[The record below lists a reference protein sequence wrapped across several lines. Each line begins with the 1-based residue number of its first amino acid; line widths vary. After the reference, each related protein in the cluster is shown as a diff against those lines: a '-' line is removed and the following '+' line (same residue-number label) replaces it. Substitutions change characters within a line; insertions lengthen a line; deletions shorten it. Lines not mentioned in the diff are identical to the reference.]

1 MDSLFNEFVNL
12 RVTELSPG
20 QGTQPQIKD
29 EDHKCGLEI
38 VNAVAFNLDMFD
50 NDQQLLLK
58 PLLQRPVTE
67 TSFVTPGGFFR
78 VHYDP
83 TGPNA
88 PGYDLNLLAEAL
100 DSTYKFEIDFLG
112 YDTPPGDSTTNPNIP
127 SEEYGGDN
135 RYDVYIGNL
144 GSGFYGFT
152 QFEYELEEGS
162 NRFSSY
168 MMIDNDFLNFFSPG
182 INGARVT
189 VAHEF
194 HHSIQGGNYI
204 FRPEDTFFYEITS
217 TAMEEFVFDDVND
230 YYAYI
235 PSYFRNPETP
245 LPLTT
250 GYNTATWNIF
260 LRDNFD
266 YDIIKRQW
274 ELMPSLRAMIAIN
287 NSIFEY
293 ESSFAREFNRYG
305 IWMYFTNY
313 RAVLGKYFE
322 EGVNYPL
329 VEPTSVVQ
337 FTPPSKILNMSS
349 RAAAHTFITFVVQGN
364 NDSLVTIVSNGDV
377 QSAVGTPNN
386 SFNYKYT
393 LFSDS
398 SSGDR
403 FLTENYSS
411 DFDADNPAFWSVSE
425 ILNNI
430 VVREDGVINQPTN
443 NTLDY
448 AYPSPFEYRKNYL
461 FGSFMYFPISAELGA
476 AVDFNVYTSGM
487 DLVYKSEETI
497 KFLPGEQVGVIWN
510 AMDDMNEK
518 LASGVYI
525 YVIQKGDE
533 ITKGKVVIFN

>member
-1 MDSLFNEFVNL
+1 LDSLFNEFVNL
-12 RVTELSPG
+12 RLTELSPG

-83 TGPNA
+83 TGSNA

-152 QFEYELEEGS
+152 QFEYEVEEGS

-182 INGARVT
+182 INGAQVT

-245 LPLTT
+245 LQLTT

-293 ESSFAREFNRYG
+293 GSSFAREFNRYG

-313 RAVLGKYFE
+313 RAVFGKYFE

-329 VEPTSVVQ
+329 VET
-337 FTPPSKILNMSS
+337 T
-349 RAAAHTFITFVVQGN
+349 
-364 NDSLVTIVSNGDV
+364 DTI
-377 QSAVGTPNN
+377 
-386 SFNYKYT
+386 
-393 LFSDS
+393 
-398 SSGDR
+398 
-403 FLTENYSS
+403 NYS
-411 DFDADNPAFWSVSE
+411 
-425 ILNNI
+425 
-430 VVREDGVINQPTN
+430 
-443 NTLDY
+443 
-448 AYPSPFEYRKNYL
+448 PFMPPQNGMTKAATHNF
-461 FGSFMYFPISAELGA
+461 FGI
-476 AVDFNVYTSGM
+476 
-487 DLVYKSEETI
+487 
-497 KFLPGEQVGVIWN
+497 
-510 AMDDMNEK
+510 
-518 LASGVYI
+518 
-525 YVIQKGDE
+525 
-533 ITKGKVVIFN
+533 

>member
-1 MDSLFNEFVNL
+1 MFVNL
-12 RVTELSPG
+12 RVTELRPET
-20 QGTQPQIKD
+20 GTQPQIKD
-29 EDHKCGLEI
+29 DDHKCGLEI
-38 VNAVAFNLDMFD
+38 VNTIAFNLDMFD
-50 NDQQLLLK
+50 NQQQQQLK
-58 PLLQRPVTE
+58 ILLQRPVTE

-78 VHYDP
+78 IHYDL
-83 TGPNA
+83 TGTNA

-112 YDTPPGDSTTNPNIP
+112 YDTPPGDSATNPSIP
-127 SEEYGGDN
+127 SIEYGGDN

-144 GSGFYGFT
+144 GSGFYGVT
-152 QFEYELEEGS
+152 YFEYEVEEGS

-168 MMIDNDFLNFFSPG
+168 MMIDNDFTNYFSSG

-204 FRPEDTFFYEITS
+204 FRQEDTYFYEITS
-217 TAMEEFVFDDVND
+217 TAMEEFVFDDIND

-235 PSYFRNPETP
+235 PSYFNSPETP
-245 LPLTT
+245 LPLTN

-274 ELMPSLRAMIAIN
+274 ELMPSAKAMFAIN
-287 NSIFEY
+287 TSIFEY
-293 ESSFAREFNRYG
+293 GSSFTREYNRYG

-313 RAVLGKYFE
+313 RAVPGKYFE

-337 FTPPSKILNMSS
+337 FTPTSQTLNMSS
-349 RAAAHTFITFVVQGN
+349 GAAAHSFITFVVPSN

-377 QSAVGTPNN
+377 QNAVYGLNN
-386 SFNYKYT
+386 FFDFSYT
-393 LFSDS
+393 LYSDS
-398 SSGDR
+398 SSGER

-411 DFDADNPAFWSVSE
+411 DFEAENHAFWSVSE

-430 VVREDGVINQPTN
+430 VVREDDVINQPTN

-448 AYPSPFEYRKNYL
+448 AYPSPFEYGKSYL
-461 FGSFMYFPISAELGA
+461 FGSLIFFPISAELGE

-487 DLVYKSEETI
+487 ELVYKSEETL

-510 AMDDMNEK
+510 GMDDNSEK

-525 YVIQKGDE
+525 FVIQKGDE
-533 ITKGKVVIFN
+533 IRKGKIVIFN

>member
-12 RVTELSPG
+12 RVPEISPEP
-20 QGTQPQIKD
+20 GTQPQIID
-29 EDHKCGLEI
+29 EGHKCGLEI
-38 VNAVAFNLDMFD
+38 VNAIAFNFDMFD

-58 PLLQRPVTE
+58 PLLQRPVTA

-88 PGYDLNLLAEAL
+88 PGYDLNLFAEAL

-112 YDTPPGDSTTNPNIP
+112 YDTPPGDSATNPNIH

-144 GSGFYGFT
+144 GSGLYGFT
-152 QFEYELEEGS
+152 KFEYEVEEGS

-168 MMIDNDFLNFFSPG
+168 MMIDNDFVNYFSPG
-182 INGARVT
+182 ISGAQVT

-204 FRPEDTFFYEITS
+204 FRSEDTFFYEITS

-235 PSYFRNPETP
+235 PSYFNNPETP
-245 LPLTT
+245 LQRTT

-293 ESSFAREFNRYG
+293 GSSFAREFNRYG

-313 RAVLGKYFE
+313 RAVSGKYFE

-329 VEPTSVVQ
+329 IVPTSVVQ
-337 FTPPSKILNMSS
+337 FTPPSQILNMSGK
-349 RAAAHTFITFVVQGN
+349 AASHTFITFVIQGN

-377 QSAVGTPNN
+377 QNAVIGLNN
-386 SFNYKYT
+386 FFDFNYT
-393 LFSDS
+393 LYSDS

-411 DFDADNPAFWSVSE
+411 MFRAGNPALWSVSE
-425 ILNNI
+425 ILNNLL
-430 VVREDGVINQPTN
+430 VREDDASFSPPEGSTFAFPNPFTYGNGIIENINFSFNGRNGEKVDFAVYSTSMNLVYSSEHFVGPLTN
-443 NTLDY
+443 N
-448 AYPSPFEYRKNYL
+448 S
-461 FGSFMYFPISAELGA
+461 LGLKWD
-476 AVDFNVYTSGM
+476 VRGNDG
-487 DLVYKSEETI
+487 
-497 KFLPGEQVGVIWN
+497 
-510 AMDDMNEK
+510 EK

-525 YVIQKGDE
+525 YVIQKSDE

>member
-1 MDSLFNEFVNL
+1 LDSLFNEFVNL

-58 PLLQRPVTE
+58 PLLQRP
-67 TSFVTPGGFFR
+67 

-152 QFEYELEEGS
+152 QFEYEVEEGS

-182 INGARVT
+182 INGAQVT

-293 ESSFAREFNRYG
+293 ESSFAIEFNRYG

-313 RAVLGKYFE
+313 RAVPGKYFE
-322 EGVNYPL
+322 EGINYPL

-337 FTPPSKILNMSS
+337 FTPPSQTLNMSS

-377 QSAVGTPNN
+377 QSAVGGLNN
-386 SFNYKYT
+386 FFDFDYT
-393 LFSDS
+393 LYSDS
-398 SSGDR
+398 SSGER

-411 DFDADNPAFWSVSE
+411 TFSVGNPVLWSVSE
-425 ILNNI
+425 ILNNLL
-430 VVREDGVINQPTN
+430 VREDDASFSPPGGSTFAFPNPFTYGNGIIENINFSFN
-443 NTLDY
+443 
-448 AYPSPFEYRKNYL
+448 
-461 FGSFMYFPISAELGA
+461 GSNGEK
-476 AVDFNVYTSGM
+476 VDFAVYSPSM
-487 DLVYKSEETI
+487 NLVYSSEHFI
-497 KFLPGEQVGVIWN
+497 GPLANNSLGLKWDVHGNDG
-510 AMDDMNEK
+510 EK

-533 ITKGKVVIFN
+533 ITKGKVVIFY